1 MLAPMLHSSKPSR
14 ITKMFIFISIL
25 ILTIIFSILIYNRSR
40 SLEYFGLSP
49 DLKIYSILLKES
61 YIFKYFVGL
70 GTILTISYAAANDVI
85 LSFVWAACTI
95 VNIIIINFN
104 EKY

>member
-1 MLAPMLHSSKPSR
+1 MLHSSEPSR
-14 ITKMFIFISIL
+14 IIKMFTSIAIFI
-25 ILTIIFSILIYNRSR
+25 LTVVFLILIYIRSR

-61 YIFKYFVGL
+61 YTFKYFIGL
-70 GTILTISYAAANDVI
+70 GIILTIAYSIENNI
-85 LSFVWAACTI
+85 FLSFVWAACTI
-95 VNIIIINFN
+95 INIIITSLT